1 LQVRIP
7 RLVRLHATEMEDV
20 NEIYAG
26 DIFALFGVDCA
37 SGDTFVTDTSL
48 NLSMVSTEQT
58 YYKWI
63 IGNFFD
69 SLLCYV
75 KTRALYYSGSELYQ
89 TEGSTVSSYLF
100 LNHHTTLFCY
110 VIKL

>member
-1 LQVRIP
+1 MNSVYLQVRIP

-26 DIFALFGVDCA
+26 DIFSLFGVDCA

-48 NLSMVSTEQT
+48 NLSMVITEQT
-58 YYKWI
+58 YYNWI

-75 KTRALYYSGSELYQ
+75 KTRALYYSESELY
-89 TEGSTVSSYLF
+89 
-100 LNHHTTLFCY
+100 
-110 VIKL
+110 

>member
-1 LQVRIP
+1 MNCTMMHGSTNIKLNLCCVILINTIYLQVRIP

-48 NLSMVSTEQT
+48 NLSMVIIEQI
-58 YYKWI
+58 YYKGI
-63 IGNFFD
+63 IDNFFD
-69 SLLCYV
+69 SAVLCEDQSAV
-75 KTRALYYSGSELYQ
+75 L
-89 TEGSTVSSYLF
+89 
-100 LNHHTTLFCY
+100 
-110 VIKL
+110 

>member
-1 LQVRIP
+1 M
-7 RLVRLHATEMEDV
+7 RLHATDMEDV

-48 NLSMVSTEQT
+48 NLSMVITEQI

-69 SLLCYV
+69 NLLCCV
-75 KTRALYYSGSELYQ
+75 KTRTPYYSGSELRGGTQ
-89 TEGSTVSSYLF
+89 
-100 LNHHTTLFCY
+100 
-110 VIKL
+110 K

>member
-1 LQVRIP
+1 MNLYSVKLISDIYLQVRIP

-48 NLSMVSTEQT
+48 NLSMVITEQI

-63 IGNFFD
+63 IGNFID
-69 SLLCYV
+69 SLLCNV
-75 KTRALYYSGSELYQ
+75 KSRVLYYSDPEVQGYS
-89 TEGSTVSSYLF
+89 
-100 LNHHTTLFCY
+100 
-110 VIKL
+110 